1 MRQFRHELF
10 IIRRYVGAFGPVHL
24 REDAQVP
31 NDALADR
38 DTAMPSLHNILAVI
52 AVAVAGAVTT
62 YSAYRRS
69 AKRTAQNWTASDVR
83 SELRAEQESLR
94 AAIEALPA
102 QIDLARR
109 SRTAAAHAAANTGPE
124 GLQQWLCQLEL
135 DLSETEL
142 LRTQL
147 SAVDADDHKA
157 LSDMEVDIKLIEVL
171 ALSLRA
177 SALADKY
184 RVSNSVQNFV
194 QETDR
199 GSRND
204 HAEAGLREATEYS
217 LNGSKR
223 PIRESV
229 V

>member
-1 MRQFRHELF
+1 
-10 IIRRYVGAFGPVHL
+10 
-24 REDAQVP
+24 
-31 NDALADR
+31 
-38 DTAMPSLHNILAVI
+38 MPSLHNIPAIV
-52 AVAVAGAVTT
+52 AVAVAGALIA
-62 YSAYRRS
+62 YAAYRRS
-69 AKRTAQNWTASDVR
+69 AKRMAQERTAGDLR

-199 GSRND
+199 ESRND

>member
-1 MRQFRHELF
+1 VRQFRHELF
-10 IIRRYVGAFGPVHL
+10 IIRRYVGAFRPVHS
-24 REDAQVP
+24 RGEAQIS

-52 AVAVAGAVTT
+52 AVVVAGALIT

-69 AKRTAQNWTASDVR
+69 AKRTAQNRTASDVR
-83 SELRAEQESLR
+83 SELRADQESLR

-124 GLQQWLCQLEL
+124 GLQQWLRQLEL

-147 SAVDADDHKA
+147 SAVEADDHRA
-157 LSDMEVDIKLIEVL
+157 LSDMEVDIKLVEVL

-177 SALADKY
+177 STLADKY
-184 RVSNSVQNFV
+184 RASNSVQNFV

-199 GSRND
+199 GRRND
-204 HAEAGLREATEYS
+204 DAAALLREATEYS
-217 LNGSKR
+217 LNGSKS
-223 PIRESV
+223 PISESAA
-229 V
+229 

>member
-10 IIRRYVGAFGPVHL
+10 TIRRYVGAFGPVHS
-24 REDAQVP
+24 REEAQIP

-52 AVAVAGAVTT
+52 AVAVAGGLIA

-69 AKRTAQNWTASDVR
+69 AKLTAQNQTASDVR

-94 AAIEALPA
+94 AAIEALHA

-109 SRTAAAHAAANTGPE
+109 SRTAAAHAAAHTGPA

-135 DLSETEL
+135 DLAETEL

-157 LSDMEVDIKLIEVL
+157 LSDMEVDIKLVEVL

-177 SALADKY
+177 STLADKY
-184 RVSNSVQNFV
+184 RASNSVQNFV

-199 GSRND
+199 GRRND
-204 HAEAGLREATEYS
+204 DAEARLREATEYS

>member
-1 MRQFRHELF
+1 
-10 IIRRYVGAFGPVHL
+10 L
-24 REDAQVP
+24 REDAQIP

-52 AVAVAGAVTT
+52 AVAVAGALIT
-62 YSAYRRS
+62 YSAYRRY
-69 AKRTAQNWTASDVR
+69 AKRTAQNRTARDVR
-83 SELRAEQESLR
+83 SELRDEQESLR

-135 DLSETEL
+135 DLSEAEL

-157 LSDMEVDIKLIEVL
+157 LSDMEVDIKLVEIL

-177 SALADKY
+177 STLADKY
-184 RVSNSVQNFV
+184 RASNSVQNFV

-204 HAEAGLREATEYS
+204 DAEARLREATEYS

>member
-1 MRQFRHELF
+1 MRRP
-10 IIRRYVGAFGPVHL
+10 IRDPKDCR
-24 REDAQVP
+24 
-31 NDALADR
+31 
-38 DTAMPSLHNILAVI
+38 
-52 AVAVAGAVTT
+52 
-62 YSAYRRS
+62 
-69 AKRTAQNWTASDVR
+69 
-83 SELRAEQESLR
+83 
-94 AAIEALPA
+94 
-102 QIDLARR
+102 
-109 SRTAAAHAAANTGPE
+109 
-124 GLQQWLCQLEL
+124 QWLCQLEL

-199 GSRND
+199 ESRND
-204 HAEAGLREATEYS
+204 HR
-217 LNGSKR
+217 GSGVAR
-223 PIRESV
+223 SN
-229 V
+229 

>member
-1 MRQFRHELF
+1 
-10 IIRRYVGAFGPVHL
+10 
-24 REDAQVP
+24 
-31 NDALADR
+31 
-38 DTAMPSLHNILAVI
+38 MPSLHNILAVI
-52 AVAVAGAVTT
+52 AVAVAGALIT
-62 YSAYRRS
+62 YSVYRRS
-69 AKRTAQNWTASDVR
+69 AKRTAQNRTTSDVR
-83 SELRAEQESLR
+83 SELRADQESLR

-147 SAVDADDHKA
+147 SAVEADDHKA
-157 LSDMEVDIKLIEVL
+157 LSDMEVDIKLVEVL

-177 SALADKY
+177 STLADKY
-184 RVSNSVQNFV
+184 RASNSVQNFV

-199 GSRND
+199 GRRND
-204 HAEAGLREATEYS
+204 DAEALLREATEYS
-217 LNGSKR
+217 LNGPKS
-223 PIRESV
+223 PISESAA
-229 V
+229 